1 MSVYVYP
8 KKDEDEYYDNTVYLP
23 VVPEQVSG
31 LKVSQ
36 EVEVVLRGKLEMVSS
51 REDSGRSTAELR
63 IVLSSSEVKD
73 SEQMSAVDELF
84 IDD

>member
-31 LKVSQ
+31 LKVGQ